1 MGLRSRGA
9 WVAKLG
15 MVCLLGCGVIGILIH
30 TQVDHALLVPPT
42 PAPTGVPTTATPT
55 ASPTTPKAFFDLQHT
70 IQNLKLMVNTL
81 LTREPPTAPP
91 APAEPPATAAPART
105 SETDPLRGCTAL
117 VTRSATVTVF
127 WEMRPEVEATSY
139 RIVAIP
145 HPPNDEQPNEF
156 YLTEHIQSYEVA
168 KHSPAQYTVDKKNK
182 GAMGL
187 WRGRDYVFKVGLATR
202 CLDCEY
208 ACYWQVSSYLLERS
222 EDSGR
227 KQMEA
232 KWQADTGPSDPLVQH
247 CLATIVMPRHCGCAS
262 LLWLRMRC
270 FNYTVSPCLVA
281 LTNHHIH

>member
-1 MGLRSRGA
+1 MGLHSRGT

-15 MVCLLGCGVIGILIH
+15 MVCLLGCGVIGILIL

-91 APAEPPATAAPART
+91 APAESPATSAPAHT

-247 CLATIVMPRHCGCAS
+247 CLATVAVDA
-262 LLWLRMRC
+262 LL
-270 FNYTVSPCLVA
+270 
-281 LTNHHIH
+281 